1 MIGRIEVTEEIL
13 RKIERHAAAQ
23 YPAECCG
30 VLYGKADP
38 DGNVQIRDAV
48 AAENASAEKRASVHY
63 MIDPLEWYRLECGA
77 QKQDLELI
85 GIYHS
90 HPEHPAILS
99 HEDEEGMLPGLL
111 YLIVSAYNGQCADLR
126 GYKKD
131 SPEDKAA
138 ECYRKQ

>member
-1 MIGRIEVTEEIL
+1 MIGRIEVTEEIR

-63 MIDPLEWYRLECGA
+63 MIDPLEWYRLECTA
-77 QKQDLELI
+77 REQDLE
-85 GIYHS
+85 
-90 HPEHPAILS
+90 LS

-126 GYKKD
+126 GYRKE